1 MEHQHR
7 MILISGII
15 SAILGLLA
23 GFLGGRLA
31 APPVAA
37 VLQAQRFQL
46 VDQNGR
52 VRGQLGVGPQ
62 GVARL
67 ALFGQDG
74 AAPLVNLTA
83 DPQRGANLTL
93 DDNKGQTAVVL
104 TTEPQGPRWVALY
117 YQGKPRLGLE
127 VQNQGEPAVNLYDQ
141 DNRLISLGL
150 TNQGDPHLTFYGEA
164 DQAALDLISR
174 KDGDRNLTISG
185 TNGMPRVVLGLKKDQ
200 KAALG
205 LFDRQG
211 KTRVALMDEPSL
223 FFLKRGRL
231 LRVLP

>member
-1 MEHQHR
+1 MEPQHR
-7 MILISGII
+7 LILISGII
-15 SAILGLLA
+15 SAALGLLA

-31 APPVAA
+31 APPAAA

-52 VRGQLGVGPQ
+52 LRGQLGVGPQ

-67 ALFGQDG
+67 ALFGQNG
-74 AAPLVNLTA
+74 AMPLVSLAA
-83 DPQRGANLTL
+83 DSRGGANLTL
-93 DDNKGQTAVVL
+93 DDNQGQTAVVL

-117 YQGKPRLGLE
+117 YQGRPRLGLE
-127 VQNQGEPAVNLYDQ
+127 VHQQGQPAVNLYDQ
-141 DNRLISLGL
+141 DHRLISLGL
-150 TNQGDPHLTFYGEA
+150 TPQGDPHLTFYG
-164 DQAALDLISR
+164 QSNKAALNLISR

-185 TNGMPRVVLGLKKDQ
+185 ENGMPRLVLGLKKDQ
-200 KAALG
+200 KAGLG

-223 FFLKRGRL
+223 FFLKKGRL

>member
-1 MEHQHR
+1 MEPQHR

-15 SAILGLLA
+15 SACLGLLA
-23 GFLGGRLA
+23 GFLGSRLA
-31 APPVAA
+31 APPAAA
-37 VLQAQRFQL
+37 VLRAQHFQL

-62 GVARL
+62 GLARL
-67 ALFGQDG
+67 ALFAQNG
-74 AAPLVNLTA
+74 AMPLVSLTA
-83 DPQRGANLTL
+83 DPQGGANLTL
-93 DDNKGQTAVVL
+93 DDSQGQTAIVL

-127 VQNQGEPAVNLYDQ
+127 VRNQGEPAVNLYNQ
-141 DNRLISLGL
+141 DHRRISLGL
-150 TNQGDPHLTFYGEA
+150 TNQGNPHLALYGQA
-164 DQAALDLISR
+164 GKAALDLISR
-174 KDGDRNLTISG
+174 QDGDRNLTISG
-185 TNGMPRVVLGLKKDQ
+185 EDGMPRLVLGLNKDQ

-223 FFLKRGRL
+223 FFLKKGRL
-231 LRVLP
+231 LRVLH

>member
-7 MILISGII
+7 MILISVII
-15 SAILGLLA
+15 SAALGLLA

-31 APPVAA
+31 APTAA
-37 VLQAQRFQL
+37 AILQAERFQL

-67 ALFGQDG
+67 ALFGQDS
-74 AAPLVNLTA
+74 AMPLVSLAA
-83 DPQRGANLTL
+83 DPQGGANLTL
-93 DDNKGQTAVVL
+93 DDHQGQTAMVL

-127 VQNQGEPAVNLYDQ
+127 VHNQGEPTVNLYDQ
-141 DNRLISLGL
+141 DHRLISLGL
-150 TNQGDPHLTFYGEA
+150 TSQGDPHLTFYGQA
-164 DQAALDLISR
+164 DQAALDLVSR

-185 TNGMPRVVLGLKKDQ
+185 TNGMPRLVLGLKKDQ

-223 FFLKRGRL
+223 LFLKKGRL